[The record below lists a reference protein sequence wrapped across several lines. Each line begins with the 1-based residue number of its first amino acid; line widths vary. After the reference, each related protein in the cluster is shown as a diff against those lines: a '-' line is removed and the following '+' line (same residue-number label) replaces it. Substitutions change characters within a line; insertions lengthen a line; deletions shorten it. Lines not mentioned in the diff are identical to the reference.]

1 MIGIVPNRSAA
12 RIWHLLTAIIAL
24 LSIGAQLLL
33 VIGNTNIGFGESA
46 APLGQRL
53 FEFFSYF
60 TIQSNLL
67 IAIAAILLTVKP
79 DRDGAV
85 FRVLRIAGLFGITV
99 TLVVYQLLLSH
110 LANFTGVAAASNIG
124 LHYVVPALAILGWLL
139 FGPRRLVTWRA
150 LFLAML
156 WPLAFVLLTIVQG
169 MVTGFY
175 PYPFVN
181 VEVLGFARAAL
192 NGLGIMLLLLAVGAC
207 YQVLDT
213 WLSRSRAKSL

>member
-12 RIWHLLTAIIAL
+12 RSWHLLTALLAV
-24 LSIGAQLLL
+24 LSIGTQLLL
-33 VIGNTNIGFGESA
+33 VIGNINIGFGESG
-46 APLGQRL
+46 APLWQRVS
-53 FEFFSYF
+53 EFFSYF

-67 IAIAAILLTVKP
+67 IAVAAIMLAVQP

-110 LANFTGVAAASNIG
+110 LANFAGAAAVSNIG
-124 LHYVVPALAILGWLL
+124 LHYVVPACAILGWLC
-139 FGPRRLVTWRA
+139 FGPRRLVTWTA

-156 WPLAFVLLTIVQG
+156 WPLAYVGLTIVQG
-169 MVTGFY
+169 MITGFY

-181 VEVLGFARAAL
+181 IETLGFLRAAL
-192 NGLGIMLLLLAVGAC
+192 NGCGILILLFAVGAC
-207 YQVLDT
+207 YRVVDV
-213 WLSRSRAKSL
+213 WLSRVRA

>member
-1 MIGIVPNRSAA
+1 M
-12 RIWHLLTAIIAL
+12 LTALIAV
-24 LSIGAQLLL
+24 LSIGAQLAL
-33 VIGNTNIGFGESA
+33 VIGNINIGFGESS
-46 APLGQRL
+46 APLGQRV

-67 IAIAAILLTVKP
+67 VAIAAVLLAVKP
-79 DRDGAV
+79 DRNSAG

-99 TLVVYQLLLSH
+99 TFVVYQLLLSN

-124 LHYVVPALAILGWLL
+124 LHYVVPALVILGWLL

-150 LFLAML
+150 LFFAML
-156 WPLAFVLLTIVQG
+156 WPLAFVLLTVVQG

-181 VEVLGFARAAL
+181 VEVLGFARAAM
-192 NGLGIMLLLLAVGAC
+192 NGLGIMFLLFAVGVC
-207 YQVLDT
+207 YRVADA
-213 WLSRSRAKSL
+213 WLGRSRA